1 MVASSFGNQHP
12 KELPQELLM
21 KLYYEMVLI
30 RRSEEVIADLLTAG
44 EIKCPTHLYI
54 GQEAIAVGACAALE
68 TLDYLFGTHRSHGH
82 FLAKG
87 GGLDEMMAE
96 LYGKSTGCARGRGG
110 SMHLVAPEVGIL
122 GTSPIVGASLPF
134 AVGTAWASQLRNDG
148 LVSVVFF
155 GDGAVEEGVFHECL
169 NFAALRRLPVIFVCE
184 NNLYSSHLHIDERQ
198 PENKIHANGEVHSMP
213 GVTADG
219 NDVLEILAATRDAVA
234 LARAGEGPT
243 LIEARTYRWRGHV
256 GPNWDLD
263 KAIRTQAEVDA
274 WIEKDPIKKLRA
286 QIGEGAIGELDAIDA
301 RVETEV
307 ERSVELAR
315 AAPYPDPKE
324 LDLYVLSN

>member
-1 MVASSFGNQHP
+1 MVASSVGHLDP
-12 KELPQELLM
+12 AELSSELLQ

-54 GQEAIAVGACAALE
+54 GQEAIAVGICAALE
-68 TLDYLFGTHRSHGH
+68 TEDTVFGTHRSHGH

-122 GTSPIVGASLPF
+122 GTSPIVAASLPL

-148 LVSVVFF
+148 HVSVVFF

-184 NNLYSSHLHIDERQ
+184 NNLYSSHLHINERQ
-198 PENKIHANGEVHSMP
+198 PLNNIHANGDVHAMP
-213 GVTADG
+213 GVSVDG
-219 NDVLEILAATRDAVA
+219 NDVLEVLAAGRDAVA
-234 LARAGEGPT
+234 LARAGDGPS
-243 LIEARTYRWRGHV
+243 LIEAHTYRWRGHV

-274 WIEKDPIKKLRA
+274 WIEKDPIEKLRG
-286 QIGEGAIGELDAIDA
+286 QIGGGAASELAALDE
-301 RVETEV
+301 RVETEI
-307 ERSVELAR
+307 ERAVELAR
-315 AAPYPDPKE
+315 SAPYPDPKE
-324 LDLYVLSN
+324 LDLYVLS